1 MKLFKLL
8 PKESMRGIRE
18 CQSMTDIDS
27 CLKIDINFDALKEK
41 SDLTLVDDDIVFK
54 HSYTEVNEDFTAT
67 LSYETDDLDTAVFL
81 YSELSGYPEIGGSFT
96 VKESKYII
104 DNCKEDCHVLIKMGA
119 KMLHSKPEP
128 EISSALGKLRVSESE
143 VRDHRKYNPFL

>member
-1 MKLFKLL
+1 
-8 PKESMRGIRE
+8 
-18 CQSMTDIDS
+18 MTDIDS
-27 CLKIDINFDALKEK
+27 CIKIKINFDALKEK
-41 SDLTLVDDDIVFK
+41 SELTLVDDDIVFK
-54 HSYTEVNEDFTAT
+54 HSYSEVNEDFTAT